1 MNRRITLVNPPYPV
15 GSHKHPPFT
24 PLGLGYL
31 ASVLEKSKYDVNII
45 DCQALDINY
54 EEFKTE
60 LNKKQADIVGI
71 TSTTL
76 TYKSA
81 LKIIKIVKE
90 VWPKTI
96 TLLGGPHVTFWDK
109 EALKE
114 CPELDIVVRKEG
126 EETFL
131 DIVGR
136 IEEGK
141 TYYDTLGTTCR
152 KKEKIIKNDD
162 RPYIEN
168 LDDLPFPAHHLW
180 PLERL
185 TKHGIIIFP
194 IISSRGCVYWCDFC
208 TTVRMFGRRYR
219 MRTPKNVVD
228 ELEYL
233 KKRFGAN
240 RFTFYDDAFTVDQD
254 RVLAI
259 CREIKNRNL
268 KIEWDC
274 ETRVDM
280 VTKELLVEMKNAGC
294 ASIWFGVES
303 GSQKVLDAMRKGIS
317 PSQIVK
323 AFKWAKEA
331 GLITVAG
338 VVLGFPGET
347 KETIEETTKFI
358 EKLNPNDVG
367 YYIATPYPGTPLYNK
382 VVEEG
387 ILRITDFNKFDTAT
401 PLFEMGTMTG
411 DELRDIRERAF
422 QRFYLRPAYFFSIF
436 GTGRLWSFAIIRTI
450 LAHLR
455 RAVKRK
461 LGVKI

>member
-1 MNRRITLVNPPYPV
+1 MKIGITLINPPYPV

-31 ASVLEKSKYDVNII
+31 ASVLEKNGYEINVI
-45 DCQALDINY
+45 DCQALDIDFSV
-54 EEFKTE
+54 FKKE
-60 LNKKQADIVGI
+60 VRKNKTDIVGI

-81 LKIIKIVKE
+81 LKIAKIAKE
-90 VWPKTI
+90 VWPKCI
-96 TLLGGPHVTFWDK
+96 VLLGGPHVTFWDK
-109 EALKE
+109 EALQE
-114 CPELDIVVRKEG
+114 CPELDVVVRKEG
-126 EETFL
+126 ENTFL
-131 DIVGR
+131 ELVKK
-136 IEEGK
+136 IESGK
-141 TYYDTLGTTCR
+141 DYSNILGTTLR
-152 KKEKIIKNDD
+152 KKDEIIKNAD

-185 TKHGIIIFP
+185 TKHGFIIFP
-194 IISSRGCVYWCDFC
+194 VITSRGCVYWCDFC

-219 MRTPKNVVD
+219 MRSPKNVVD

-240 RFTFYDDAFTVDQD
+240 RFTFYDDAFTVDQN
-254 RVLAI
+254 RVIEI
-259 CREIKNRNL
+259 CKEIKNRKL

-317 PSQIVK
+317 PAQIVK

-367 YYIATPYPGTPLYNK
+367 YYIATPYPGTPLYSN
-382 VVEEG
+382 VVEKG
-387 ILRITDFNKFDTAT
+387 ILKITDFNKFDTAT
-401 PLFEMGTMTG
+401 PLFDMGTMTG
-411 DELRDIRERAF
+411 DELRDIREKAF

-450 LAHLR
+450 LAHLL
-455 RAVKRK
+455 RATKRK
-461 LGVKI
+461 IGIK

>member
-1 MNRRITLVNPPYPV
+1 MNTRITLVNPPYPI

-54 EEFKTE
+54 EEFKIE
-60 LNKKQADIVGI
+60 INKKQADIVGI

-81 LKIIKIVKE
+81 LKIIKIAKE
-90 VWPKTI
+90 VWPKSI

-109 EALKE
+109 ESLKE

-141 TYYDTLGTTCR
+141 IYYDTLGTTCR

-168 LDDLPFPAHHLW
+168 LDNLPFPAHHLW

-228 ELEYL
+228 ELQYL

-254 RVLAI
+254 RVLEI
-259 CREIKNRNL
+259 CREIKNRKL

-294 ASIWFGVES
+294 ESIWFGVES

>member
-1 MNRRITLVNPPYPV
+1 MNTRITLVNPPYPI

-54 EEFKTE
+54 KEFETE
-60 LNKKQADIVGI
+60 INKKQADIVGI

-81 LKIIKIVKE
+81 LKIIKIAKE
-90 VWPKTI
+90 VWPKSI

-109 EALKE
+109 ESLKE

-141 TYYDTLGTTCR
+141 IYYDTLGTTCR

-180 PLERL
+180 PLKRL

-219 MRTPKNVVD
+219 MRSPKNVVD

-254 RVLAI
+254 RTLAI
-259 CREIKNRNL
+259 CREINNRKL

-280 VTKELLVEMKNAGC
+280 VTKELLVKMKNAGC
-294 ASIWFGVES
+294 TSIWFGVES

-317 PSQIVK
+317 PAQIFK
-323 AFKWAKEA
+323 AFKWSKEA

-367 YYIATPYPGTPLYNK
+367 YYIATPYPGTPLYSK

-387 ILRITDFNKFDTAT
+387 ILKITDFNKFDTAT

-411 DELRDIRERAF
+411 DELREIRERAF

-455 RAVKRK
+455 RAIKRK
-461 LGVKI
+461 LGIKI

>member
-1 MNRRITLVNPPYPV
+1 
-15 GSHKHPPFT
+15 
-24 PLGLGYL
+24 
-31 ASVLEKSKYDVNII
+31 
-45 DCQALDINY
+45 
-54 EEFKTE
+54 
-60 LNKKQADIVGI
+60 
-71 TSTTL
+71 
-76 TYKSA
+76 
-81 LKIIKIVKE
+81 
-90 VWPKTI
+90 
-96 TLLGGPHVTFWDK
+96 
-109 EALKE
+109 
-114 CPELDIVVRKEG
+114 LDIVVRKEG

-259 CREIKNRNL
+259 CREIKNRKL

-280 VTKELLVEMKNAGC
+280 VTKELLVEMKHAGC

>member
-1 MNRRITLVNPPYPV
+1 MKARITLVNPPYPV

-31 ASVLEKSKYDVNII
+31 ASVLEKNKYDVNIV

-54 EEFKTE
+54 EEFRIE
-60 LNKKQADIVGI
+60 INKKQADIVGI

-81 LKIIKIVKE
+81 LKIIKIVKK
-90 VWPKTI
+90 VWPKSI
-96 TLLGGPHVTFWDK
+96 TLLGGSHVTFWDK

-114 CPELDIVVRKEG
+114 CQELDIVVRKEG

-131 DIVGR
+131 DIVER

-219 MRTPKNVVD
+219 TRTPKNVVD

-254 RVLAI
+254 RALAI
-259 CREIKNRNL
+259 CKEIKNRKL

-280 VTKELLVEMKNAGC
+280 VTKELLLEMKNAGC
-294 ASIWFGVES
+294 ASVWFGVES

-317 PSQIVK
+317 LAQTIK
-323 AFKWAKEA
+323 AFKWAKDA

-367 YYIATPYPGTPLYNK
+367 YYIATPYPGTPLYSK

-461 LGVKI
+461 LRMK

>member
-1 MNRRITLVNPPYPV
+1 MKMSITLVNPPYPI

-31 ASVLEKSKYDVNII
+31 ASVLEKNGYEIKII
-45 DCQALDINY
+45 DCQALNIDYSNFRRKISKNKIDI
-54 EEFKTE
+54 
-60 LNKKQADIVGI
+60 LGI

-81 LKIIKIVKE
+81 LKIAAITKE
-90 VWPKTI
+90 IWPKCI
-96 TLLGGPHVTFWDK
+96 VLLGGPHVTFWDN
-109 EALKE
+109 EALQE
-114 CPELDIVVRKEG
+114 CREIDIIVRKEG
-126 EETFL
+126 EITFL
-131 DIVGR
+131 ELVKK
-136 IEEGK
+136 IEASK
-141 TYYDTLGTTCR
+141 DYSDVLGTTLR
-152 KKEKIIKNDD
+152 INEKIIKNPD

-194 IISSRGCVYWCDFC
+194 IIASRGCVYWCDFC

-219 MRTPKNVVD
+219 MRSPKNVVD

-233 KKRFGAN
+233 IKRFGAN
-240 RFTFYDDAFTVDQD
+240 RFTFYDDAFTVDQN
-254 RVLAI
+254 RTVEI
-259 CREIKNRNL
+259 CREIKNRKL

-280 VTKELLVEMKNAGC
+280 VTKKLLLEMKSAGC
-294 ASIWFGVES
+294 VSVWFGVES

-317 PSQIVK
+317 PIQTVN
-323 AFKWAKEA
+323 AFKWAKDA
-331 GLITVAG
+331 GLIAVAG
-338 VVLGFPGET
+338 VILGFPGET
-347 KETIEETTKFI
+347 KETIEETTRFV

-382 VVEEG
+382 VVDEG
-387 ILRITDFNKFDTAT
+387 ILKITDFNKFDTAT

-411 DELRDIRERAF
+411 DELRDLREKAF

-436 GTGRLWSFAIIRTI
+436 GTGRLWSFAILKTI
-450 LAHLR
+450 MAHLR
-455 RAVKRK
+455 RALIRK
-461 LGVKI
+461 LGIN

>member
-1 MNRRITLVNPPYPV
+1 MNTRITLVNPPYPI

-54 EEFKTE
+54 EEFKIE
-60 LNKKQADIVGI
+60 INKKQADIVGI

-81 LKIIKIVKE
+81 LKIIKIAKE
-90 VWPKTI
+90 VWPKSI

-109 EALKE
+109 ESLKE

-228 ELEYL
+228 ELQYL

-254 RVLAI
+254 RVLEI
-259 CREIKNRNL
+259 CREIKNRKL

-294 ASIWFGVES
+294 ESIWFGVES